1 MYGKSVSINLNSKC
15 NAMCDHCCFS
25 CSPKST
31 IKMKDSYVYIL
42 ECSDKTFYTG
52 YTNDLEKRLKSHS
65 SGKASKY
72 TSSRLPVKMVFTE
85 KCKDK
90 SDALKKEYFIKT
102 LKRSTKIKIIN
113 KTLKLQNLYDN
124 YKRRK
129 ENL

>member
-1 MYGKSVSINLNSKC
+1 
-15 NAMCDHCCFS
+15 
-25 CSPKST
+25 
-31 IKMKDSYVYIL
+31 
-42 ECSDKTFYTG
+42 
-52 YTNDLEKRLKSHS
+52 
-65 SGKASKY
+65 
-72 TSSRLPVKMVFTE
+72 MVFTE

-113 KTLKLQNLYDN
+113 KTLKLQDLYDN

>member
-1 MYGKSVSINLNSKC
+1 
-15 NAMCDHCCFS
+15 
-25 CSPKST
+25 
-31 IKMKDSYVYIL
+31 MKDSYVYIL